1 MERVVAKSPLC
12 GVELSESVGERILV
26 KSLSSAVKPLL
37 GGREV
42 SKSVRESITVERIA
56 SNHSL

>member
-42 SKSVRESITVERIA
+42 SESVRESITVERIA